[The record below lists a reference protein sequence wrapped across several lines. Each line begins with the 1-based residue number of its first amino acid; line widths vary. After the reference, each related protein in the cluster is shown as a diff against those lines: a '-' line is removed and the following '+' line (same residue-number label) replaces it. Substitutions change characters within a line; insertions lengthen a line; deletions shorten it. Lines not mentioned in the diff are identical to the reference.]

1 MYAACAMIFL
11 FVYDIAHRL
20 RGHAKAAPTMPGK
33 LPRTTVYVSPENRE
47 RLQEIARRFAILQTR
62 GSGTGESGSLSAL
75 MTAIAEGRVLVR
87 TATPVDD
94 EET

>member
-1 MYAACAMIFL
+1 
-11 FVYDIAHRL
+11 
-20 RGHAKAAPTMPGK
+20 MPGK

-47 RLQEIARRFAILQTR
+47 RLQEIARRLAIVQTR

-75 MTAIAEGRVLVR
+75 MTAIAEGRLVVQR
-87 TATPVDD
+87 ATPIDD